1 LPPDEVDRFIVDGL
15 HPRLVRRPGILD
27 LAVSDALV
35 TPRIVSLQ
43 KFLVVLRPV
52 RRFRFLICVE
62 VVKVAEELVE
72 AVVGRQVFVAVTQM
86 VVPELPSRSP
96 AA

>member
-1 LPPDEVDRFIVDGL
+1 
-15 HPRLVRRPGILD
+15 
-27 LAVSDALV
+27 
-35 TPRIVSLQ
+35 
-43 KFLVVLRPV
+43 
-52 RRFRFLICVE
+52 